1 MEQIKVV
8 DLFSGAGGMAL
19 GFEHEGFNTILLNDI
34 DKNSINTL
42 KLNRPHWNAQLADI
56 KIIDF
61 TSYFGVDI
69 VCGGFPC
76 QPFSYAGNK
85 LGLEDAR
92 GTVFFEFA
100 RAIKE
105 IQPKVFIGE
114 NVTGL
119 LTHDKGKTL
128 TTILTILTNLGYK
141 VKHEI
146 LNAYDFNTP
155 QNRKRIIITGI
166 RNDINTNIIY
176 IPTNSKLTTKDA
188 LDNVPVSKGINYSKN
203 KHSILSLIPMGG
215 NWKNLPLE
223 LQKSY
228 LGSSFNQGGGKTGI
242 AKRLDWNKPSPTLTC
257 SPSQKQTE
265 RCHPVETR
273 PLTVRE
279 YARIQTFPDTWE
291 FTGSVINQYK
301 QIGNAVPVELAKCIA
316 KAVKE
321 GLKNAK

>member
-176 IPTNSKLTTKDA
+176 IPTNSKLTIKDA

>member
-128 TTILTILTNLGYK
+128 TTILTILTNLGYN

-176 IPTNSKLTTKDA
+176 IPTNSKLTIKDA

>member
-19 GFEHEGFNTILLNDI
+19 GFEHEGFNTVLLNDI

-56 KIIDF
+56 KTIDF

-128 TTILTILTNLGYK
+128 TTILTILTNLGYN

-176 IPTNSKLTTKDA
+176 IPTNSKLTIKDA
-188 LDNVPVSKGINYSKN
+188 LGNVPVSKGINYSKN

-265 RCHPVETR
+265 RCHPIETR